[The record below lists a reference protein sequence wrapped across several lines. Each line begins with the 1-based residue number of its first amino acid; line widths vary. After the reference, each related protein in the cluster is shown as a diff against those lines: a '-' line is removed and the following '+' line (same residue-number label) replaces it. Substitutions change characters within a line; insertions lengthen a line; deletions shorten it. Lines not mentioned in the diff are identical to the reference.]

1 MNVKLQVYDNLKEQ
15 NLEILHIFIN
25 KLVLFEQNI
34 CCIVSEKKT

>member
-34 CCIVSEKKT
+34 YVA